1 MTLYSRIMK
10 RKLEKSNSKLI
21 GVHNTYKQLEKDNHQ
36 CLSLIRDSALP
47 IFFLSPK
54 GLITYANR
62 SFLKMV
68 GYSNSELST
77 ISIYSIIESEIVG
90 NNPNSIFTNILKKQH
105 ANEEALEIQ
114 FRRKTGEIG
123 WVSIE
128 SFTYKRETVNYERF
142 IQCVLKDIT
151 REKELRAETDQ
162 LHKINQ
168 EQATMFRNI
177 VENIEAD
184 IVIKKIDNTI
194 VWANRH
200 FLDLY
205 DFSLEEIV
213 GKTALNLWSVENAKK
228 IDSARS
234 VAIQNKE
241 RNTIE
246 LFVED
251 KGRKYNVLVT
261 IAPILNEYGV
271 VKLIAEINNSNQS
284 KGLKN
289 EQKWVCAGPLCTRRM
304 LSGFFDKATTPIY
317 GIDFNGRLATIN
329 QAFADFYGMSK
340 DELNGKSKEEV
351 DTLLGINVN
360 GVISEMDQLV
370 VKSGESIA
378 FECDMLH
385 PVSKKIIQISFN
397 KFPLYSFDGEIYG
410 VGTIMDDIT
419 QIIEDTIELENT
431 RRNADLYKLKAEYHE
446 YILQSYIDNIP
457 HYVSIINLEGKVE
470 FINQYALNLW
480 GETKENVFSKHY
492 TEFIKNDRFLLYIA
506 QDLESV
512 INEQKYI
519 ETEEVL
525 SRLDKEDIVFLST
538 VFPLFNKNGV
548 LFAIGIFRKDITDRK
563 HSEQERWRLQEDVKK
578 QHALLSSIIDSAQDF
593 ISVKNKEHRYIM
605 ANLAFA
611 KALHLSPSDF
621 IGKDD
626 LELGFPEELVKGNS
640 EKGIPGFWDD
650 NQKVMGD
657 GQIMII
663 PNEPV
668 TVDGEIHTFH
678 TTKTPLKNADG
689 QVWGVLTFSR
699 DITDE
704 LRQQEALR
712 QAKELFKV
720 LYNSTPAMLYSID
733 KEGEIINVS
742 DYWLEVMG
750 YDREEVL
757 GKKLS
762 CFVTT
767 ESLQYSREVVWPVF
781 MKNGSCFNEEF
792 QFIKKDREIITCLL
806 SAIAERDDDGQLVG
820 SLEVL
825 VDITELKK
833 KEVEIVNTK
842 RLLQDFL
849 DNIPY
854 PVMILDLQE
863 RITILNDACAH
874 LSSKTKQEMIG
885 QHHNEY
891 MPDTEF
897 QKSIEEGN
905 AYVLK
910 NRQPINLQEKMT
922 LLSGE
927 TIFITTYKFPL
938 YNSTEELSY
947 IGIIINDITDKVKR
961 EEELVEAQQASE
973 TSKQLLKSFMDNA
986 TSAMF
991 AKDENGIYII
1001 TNKKKEEYEV
1011 LRKLARSNSELN
1023 SLDFYNSELS
1033 RIDDARVITKNAPMT
1048 FYDRLLSN
1056 DGSGLY
1062 TETVKFPIYDKNNKL
1077 IGVGGITKDITDS
1090 VIREKEL
1097 EEARQKAENAAS
1109 SQERFLASMSH
1120 DMRTPLNGVVGM
1132 INLLEQTSLSA
1143 EQKEYMEAMKV
1154 SSYNLR
1160 VLINDILD
1168 VSKIQAGKLNIERVL
1183 FDLNEILVSVNNV
1196 FSHEAS
1202 RKGVVF
1208 SIELPPDTPVM
1219 LEGDPSRL
1227 NQILNNLIGNALKF
1241 TAQGFVKL
1249 KLEHENLVDDKV
1261 NIEFVIEDSGIGIS
1275 EEGLDKLFQPFVQ
1288 ASSDTSRKFGGSG
1301 LGLSICMSLV
1311 ELQQGEISVSSELN
1325 KGSIFRFSIPYIKAK
1340 QSEIEKAKQ
1349 QNNVSES
1356 VDVKPLPPMR
1366 CLVFEDN
1373 LINQKVAFH
1382 TLKKVGIT
1390 ADLANNGKIGVD
1402 ILKKN
1407 VALYD
1412 FVLMD
1417 IQMPEMGGYEAT
1429 RVIRNELGLKI
1440 PIIAMTASALKGEKE
1455 RCIETGMDD
1464 FVPKPFVIDELLY
1477 VIRKLTKENQK
1488 VETIL
1493 QPSIEDTDNK
1503 IKNEAIEQHAWFGDE
1518 PLYDMSNVLEIDD
1531 HDFTLEILDMFLDTV
1546 PKALEELKTGIA
1558 QATDWDTV
1566 TKVAHKLK
1574 GGVGVL
1580 QMNEMIKQLSTIE
1593 IDAKNRENLDQ
1604 LQESLNICFE
1614 IYDAVKDEITK
1625 LRDETMNN
1633 K

>member
-1 MTLYSRIMK
+1 MK

-304 LSGFFDKATTPIY
+304 LSGFFDNATTPIY

-340 DELNGKSKEEV
+340 EELNGKSKEEV

-538 VFPLFNKNGV
+538 VFPLFNKNGA

-593 ISVKNKEHRYIM
+593 ISIKNKEHRYIM

-626 LELGFPEELVKGNS
+626 MELGFPEELVKGNS

-712 QAKELFKV
+712 QAKELFQV
-720 LYNSTPAMLYSID
+720 LYNSTPAMLYSLDAKGVIT
-733 KEGEIINVS
+733 NVS
-742 DYWLEVMG
+742 DYWLTIMG
-750 YDREEVL
+750 YTREEVI
-757 GKKLS
+757 GRVLS
-762 CFVTT
+762 DFVTK
-767 ESLQYSREVVWPVF
+767 ESLQYSREVVWPIF
-781 MKNGSCFNEEF
+781 LKNGSCSDVEF
-792 QFIKKDREIITCLL
+792 LFVKKNKETIICLL
-806 SAIAERDDDGQLVG
+806 SAIALTDQFGQYVG

-825 VDITELKK
+825 EDVTELRK
-833 KEVEIVNTK
+833 KE
-842 RLLQDFL
+842 
-849 DNIPY
+849 
-854 PVMILDLQE
+854 
-863 RITILNDACAH
+863 
-874 LSSKTKQEMIG
+874 
-885 QHHNEY
+885 NEL
-891 MPDTEF
+891 
-897 QKSIEEGN
+897 I
-905 AYVLK
+905 
-910 NRQPINLQEKMT
+910 
-922 LLSGE
+922 
-927 TIFITTYKFPL
+927 
-938 YNSTEELSY
+938 
-947 IGIIINDITDKVKR
+947 
-961 EEELVEAQQASE
+961 EAQQASE

-991 AKDENGIYII
+991 AKDENGVYIL
-1001 TNKKKEEYEV
+1001 TNTKKEEYEQ
-1011 LRKLARSNSELN
+1011 LRELARSNTALN

-1033 RIDDARVITKNAPMT
+1033 RIDDARVIAQNTPMT
-1048 FYDRLLSN
+1048 FYDRLLRS
-1056 DGSGLY
+1056 DDSVLY

-1208 SIELPPDTPVM
+1208 SIELPLDTPVM

-1356 VDVKPLPPMR
+1356 VDIKPLLPMR

-1518 PLYDMSNVLEIDD
+1518 PLYDMSNVLEMDD

-1593 IDAKNRENLDQ
+1593 INAKNRENLDQ